1 MSGMNEKVLGSYID
15 GEWLYGEA
23 DIEIR
28 DPGDLSKVSSRY
40 HFATAEQVGFA
51 IKVAKDTFES
61 WAEIPAPKRAAYIW
75 KVLELWQ
82 NRVEDV
88 ARITTKEMGKP
99 LCESRS
105 EATRAMEEMRYW
117 TAEALHLGDR
127 TFESNRPNVEAY
139 SIRQPIGP
147 VAAITPWNFPILSP
161 LRKVIPALIC
171 GCTVVLKPAI
181 QAPGPSVLLA
191 QMFEEAGLPK
201 GVFSL
206 IISPG
211 RTVGDLLV
219 NNPAIAGITFT
230 GSTKVGMGIYANA
243 AKRNAKVQLEMGGKN
258 AAVVADYADLSQAA
272 REIVASAFTTC
283 GQRCTSVSRVIVC
296 KNQQKALEQEL
307 VNYVKK
313 LKVGYGLDEKTTL
326 GPLSSKEQYKI
337 VKSYLEF
344 AEKEKIGRLL
354 VEGDLPEIDGL
365 YIRPTIITDVKPG
378 SKIAMEEIFGPVLV
392 VIPAND
398 FEDALKIANEVDY
411 GLTSA
416 IFTDNQD
423 YAHRFCIKSQAGMVH
438 MNHGTSSECHVPF
451 GGWKMSGQGAFGIS
465 DSSKDFFTVLK
476 SIYRMYK

>member
-1 MSGMNEKVLGSYID
+1 MNEKVLGSYIN
-15 GEWLYGEA
+15 GEWLYGNA
-23 DIEIR
+23 DIEIV

-40 HFATAEQVGFA
+40 HYATTEQVEHA
-51 IKVAKDTFES
+51 IKVAADTFES
-61 WAEIPAPKRAAYIW
+61 WSEVPAPKRASYVW
-75 KVLELWQ
+75 KVLDLWQ
-82 NRVEDV
+82 KRVEDV
-88 ARITTKEMGKP
+88 ARITTMEMGKP

-105 EATRAMEEMRYW
+105 EATRAIDEMRYW
-117 TAEALHLGDR
+117 AGEALHLGDR

-139 SIRQPIGP
+139 SLRQPIGP
-147 VAAITPWNFPILSP
+147 VAAITPWNFPVLSP
-161 LRKVIPALIC
+161 LRKVIPALVC

-191 QMFEEAGLPK
+191 KMLEEVGLPK
-201 GVFSL
+201 GVFNL
-206 IISPG
+206 IIGPG
-211 RTVGDLLV
+211 RAIGDLIV
-219 NNPAIAGITFT
+219 NHPSIAGITFT

-258 AAVVADYADLSQAA
+258 AAVVADYSDLAQAA
-272 REIVASAFTTC
+272 KEIVTAAFTTG

-296 KNQQKALEQEL
+296 KNQQEALEKEL
-307 VNYVKK
+307 IACVKN

-326 GPLSSKEQYKI
+326 GPMSSKEQFDI
-337 VKSYLEF
+337 VNSYLQL
-344 AEKEKIGRLL
+344 AKNEKMGRIL
-354 VEGDLPEIDGL
+354 VEGDLPEVKGY
-365 YIRPTIITDVKPG
+365 YIRPTIITDVAKG
-378 SKIAMEEIFGPVLV
+378 STIAMEEIFGPVLV
-392 VIPAND
+392 VIPASD
-398 FEDALKIANEVDY
+398 FNEALQIANEVRY

-416 IFTDNQD
+416 IFTDNQN